1 MKIRIRY
8 ITLILLMLI
17 LMSFDYQPQIR
28 EPFEEYKVEQPYQQ
42 PNKAPIDWNSLD
54 YDNPYYGWY
63 YKQLWYLYH
72 PNSTDTPPWIKV
84 VPIDD
89 VYILFIIAFIFI
101 IVHTYIL
108 KKRNLIKHPLQ

>member
-1 MKIRIRY
+1 MKKY
-8 ITLILLMLI
+8 ILLIFLF
-17 LMSFDYQPQIR
+17 LTLTSFDYQPQIR

-72 PNSTDTPPWIKV
+72 PNSTDTPPWIKAT
-84 VPIDD
+84 PIND
-89 VYILFIIAFIFI
+89 VYILFIFAFIYI